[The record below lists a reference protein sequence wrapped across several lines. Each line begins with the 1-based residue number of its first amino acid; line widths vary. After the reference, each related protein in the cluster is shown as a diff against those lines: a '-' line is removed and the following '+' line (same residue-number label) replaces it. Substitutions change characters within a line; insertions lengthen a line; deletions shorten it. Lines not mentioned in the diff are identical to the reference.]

1 MFVGQ
6 TKGSVH
12 NRMVV
17 RSQKDNVHRSAL
29 PSISCCLNEEQLA
42 TIIISYSP
50 GEAEN
55 RLL

>member
-1 MFVGQ
+1 
-6 TKGSVH
+6 
-12 NRMVV
+12 MVV